1 MSHILENSLTPSNP
15 KLLTA
20 QACADY
26 FTSRRNSKKIGG
38 PGLLKVSKFGG
49 SSLASA
55 EQVRRVC
62 DIISADPKRRLI
74 VVSAPGKRHSQDIK
88 VTDLLIAAASQRLTG
103 KIGASE
109 CAEVIERY
117 RSIASGLGLPA
128 EVVEPIA
135 YDLTERLE
143 KSTTDANLYMD
154 TMKAGGEDN
163 CARLIAQALQ
173 ARGVDAHYVS
183 PKDAGLI
190 LSDEPGNAQV
200 LPEAYNRLRDL
211 YERPGITIFPG
222 FFGYSKQGNVVTF
235 SRGGSDI
242 TGAILA
248 SAIRAE
254 VYENFTDV
262 DSVFAANPSIV
273 KDPAPISELTYRE
286 MRELSYAGFSVFH
299 DEALEPVY
307 RAQVPVH
314 IRNTNNPKAEG
325 TLIVPSRKST
335 DIPIVGI
342 AAIDSVCCIYLSKYL
357 MNRQIGFG
365 RRLLQILEAEG
376 VSFEHL
382 PSGIDNMSVIIREEN
397 LPVKKEK
404 RIVEQIRQTLGPED
418 VFVERG
424 LSLIMVVG
432 EGMQHTV
439 GIASRATH
447 ALASAQVNIE
457 MINQGSNEVSMMFGI
472 KSEDMETAVQALYS
486 EFFV

>member
-1 MSHILENSLTPSNP
+1 M
-15 KLLTA
+15 
-20 QACADY
+20 
-26 FTSRRNSKKIGG
+26 
-38 PGLLKVSKFGG
+38 LKVSKFGG
-49 SSLASA
+49 SSLATA
-55 EQVRRVC
+55 EQVHHVC
-62 DIISADPKRRLI
+62 DIITADPKRRLI

-117 RSIASGLGLPA
+117 RSIASGLGLSA
-128 EVVEPIA
+128 KAVEPISK
-135 YDLTERLE
+135 DLTERLE

-163 CARLIAQALQ
+163 CARLIAQVLQ
-173 ARGVDAHYVS
+173 ARGVEAHYVS
-183 PKDAGLI
+183 PKEAGMI
-190 LSDEPGNAQV
+190 LSDEHGNAQV
-200 LPEAYNRLRDL
+200 LPEAYNQLHSL
-211 YERPGITIFPG
+211 QERPGITIFPG
-222 FFGYSKQGNVVTF
+222 FFGHSKQGDVVTF

-248 SAIRAE
+248 SAVRAE

-273 KDPAPISELTYRE
+273 KDPASIAELTYRE

-307 RAQVPVH
+307 RAHVPVH
-314 IRNTNNPKAEG
+314 IRNTNNPKADG
-325 TLIVPSRKST
+325 TLILPSRKST
-335 DIPIVGI
+335 DIPVVGI

-357 MNRQIGFG
+357 MNREIGFG

-376 VSFEHL
+376 VSFEHV

-397 LPVKKEK
+397 LPVPKEK
-404 RIVEQIRQTLGPED
+404 RIVEQIRQTLAPED
-418 VFVERG
+418 VSVERG

-432 EGMQHTV
+432 EGMRHTV
-439 GIASRATH
+439 GIASRATN
-447 ALASAQVNIE
+447 ALASAKVNIE

-472 KSEDMETAVQALYS
+472 KSEDMEIAVQALYT
-486 EFFV
+486 EYFA